1 MRFGLIGVNSF
12 QGAHPSAAATTARLA
27 EEVGLDSVWAID
39 HVVVPATYKTTYP
52 YDKTGKML
60 GGQVEVDLADPLI
73 WLTYAAAI
81 TERIILATGILVLP
95 QRNPLVLAK
104 QVATLDVL
112 SGGRVHLGVGVG
124 WLEEEFAAVGVPFPD
139 RGRRH
144 DDYVTAMRALWR
156 DTKATVDTTYASF
169 DDAISLPHPVKGGV
183 PIVIGGG
190 SSRAARR
197 AGRIGDG
204 FFPTVESP
212 EALQPLLDT
221 IRTEA
226 DAAGR
231 DANVIE
237 VTVPYAGDL
246 GGLGD
251 GTRRQAIIDELC
263 RTADAYAH
271 LGVTRILVPAL
282 PADALRSLAGD
293 LTDRYGTTD
302 ATIGGGVLLGAATD
316 PEP

>member
-1 MRFGLIGVNSF
+1 MKFGLFGVNSF
-12 QGAHPSAAATTARLA
+12 QGAHPATAAATARLA
-27 EEVGLDSVWAID
+27 EDLGLDSVWAID
-39 HVVVPATYKTTYP
+39 HVVVPATYETPYP

-60 GGQVEVDLADPLI
+60 GGQVEFDVADPLI
-73 WLTYAAAI
+73 WLAYAAAI

-104 QVATLDVL
+104 QVASLDVL
-112 SGGRVHLGVGVG
+112 AGGRVRLGVGVG
-124 WLEEEFAAVGVPFPD
+124 WLEEEFSAVGVAFAD

-156 DTKATVDTTYASF
+156 DTKATVDTTYANF
-169 DDAISLPHPVKGGV
+169 TDAISLPHPVNGGV

-190 SSRAARR
+190 STRAARR
-197 AGRIGDG
+197 AARIGDG
-204 FFPTVESP
+204 FFPTVDGP

-231 DANVIE
+231 DANAIE
-237 VTVPYAGDL
+237 VTVPYAGALHDL
-246 GGLGD
+246 DD
-251 GTRRQAIIDELC
+251 GKHRQAAIDELC
-263 RTADAYAH
+263 STADALAA

-282 PADALRSLAGD
+282 PADQLHALAVD
-293 LTDRYGTTD
+293 LTDRYGTTN
-302 ATIGGGVLLGAATD
+302 AVIGGNV
-316 PEP
+316 